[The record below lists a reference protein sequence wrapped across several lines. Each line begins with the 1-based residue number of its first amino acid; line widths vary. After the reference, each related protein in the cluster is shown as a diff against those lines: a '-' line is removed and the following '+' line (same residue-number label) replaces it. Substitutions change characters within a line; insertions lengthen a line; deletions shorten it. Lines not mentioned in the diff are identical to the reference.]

1 MEISKQIKLARI
13 KANIN
18 QIQLPIQ
25 MDWNRQTVSNW
36 ETGATLPDVNTLK
49 QLSKLLTTKFIIK
62 WSI

>member
-18 QIQLPIQ
+18 QIQLAIQ
-25 MDWNRQTVSNW
+25 MDCNRQTVSNW

-62 WSI
+62 